1 MKPANTKSLGI
12 QVAGIFWKLNFPLQ
26 LGFKEKLGE
35 L

>member
-1 MKPANTKSLGI
+1 MNPARSKSLGI
-12 QVAGIFWKLNFPLQ
+12 QVTGIFWKLNFPLQ